1 MELSQSSTDGVGGN
15 SGGDQS
21 QGGWVFP
28 ALLAVVLLVTV
39 VIAIGNRQP
48 ETGGA
53 APGGTG
59 HWTPSAEPLGDTV
72 ALEIDFGN
80 GARKHI
86 AALPWQAGMTV
97 EQVMTAAHDFRPGI
111 EFTQIGGGASGLLT
125 SIDGL
130 KNEGAGGRNWRYRV
144 QDQQGD
150 RYGEVSF
157 CLEPV
162 TPGMSV
168 LWEFAAGD
176 YNNESITEASQ

>member
-1 MELSQSSTDGVGGN
+1 M
-15 SGGDQS
+15 
-21 QGGWVFP
+21 FP
-28 ALLAVVLLVTV
+28 AMLAAVLLVAV
-39 VIAIGNRQP
+39 VIALGNRQP
-48 ETGGA
+48 GIGGDA
-53 APGGTG
+53 SGGTG
-59 HWTPSAEPLGDTV
+59 HWTPSAEPQGDTV

-80 GARKHI
+80 GARKYI

-97 EQVMTAAHDFRPGI
+97 DLVMESARGFRPGI
-111 EFTQIGGGASGLLT
+111 EFTQVGSGAGGLLT

-144 QDQQGD
+144 KDQQGD

-162 TPGMSV
+162 KPGMSV

-176 YNNESITEASQ
+176 YNSESITDTSQ